1 MMRRWI
7 GASLLLLTGLAG
19 AHAAE
24 VSALVQT
31 VPARKAEIGETVT
44 AYGRVRPDPGS
55 VAVITTASAGRVDA
69 LWVQNGQQVAKGE
82 RLLALATDPAATME
96 WQQAQAQFELAKQEM
111 SRVKRQLPDHLATRA
126 DLARATEQLAAARAA
141 VKAAR
146 ARGGDQ
152 PRRVLKAESAG
163 VVTGV
168 KVSPG
173 DRVPADAELLS
184 LAPNN
189 HLIVRMGVEPDQA
202 TRIAAGQT
210 VTLSDAFGF
219 GEAIKGAVTKVTASL
234 NPATQRV
241 DVIVNLPAGQAGLPR
256 QGAWL
261 RGRIQLPAK
270 SLLVVPRS
278 AVLRDDR
285 GAYVFVADHGRA
297 KRVRVTPG
305 PVDGGRVGVTG
316 KLAEGDAV
324 VTRGNYELVDGMA
337 VREAGE

>member
-1 MMRRWI
+1 
-7 GASLLLLTGLAG
+7 
-19 AHAAE
+19 
-24 VSALVQT
+24 
-31 VPARKAEIGETVT
+31 
-44 AYGRVRPDPGS
+44 
-55 VAVITTASAGRVDA
+55 
-69 LWVQNGQQVAKGE
+69 
-82 RLLALATDPAATME
+82 
-96 WQQAQAQFELAKQEM
+96 
-111 SRVKRQLPDHLATRA
+111 
-126 DLARATEQLAAARAA
+126 
-141 VKAAR
+141 
-146 ARGGDQ
+146 
-152 PRRVLKAESAG
+152 